1 MTQPEP
7 YDVSTRPA
15 KGLAAR
21 VVGVLLSPRDTY
33 AAVAAHPRALGVLVV
48 TALLM
53 AAVIYAFL
61 SSELGQRVAL
71 DQQVKG
77 MEGFGITVSDQM
89 YAQME
94 SRMAAGRYT
103 GGIFWAILLPIVT
116 AATAGI
122 LVGLFT
128 MLMGGTGT
136 FRQVYAIVAHSNVII
151 AVQQIFTTALTFARG
166 ELAGA
171 NLGVFV
177 PMLEETSFVAR
188 FLGAID
194 LFYVWWA
201 LSLAI
206 GLGVLYRRKTGGI
219 ASSFIGLYIL
229 VALVLAV
236 VRSS

>member
-1 MTQPEP
+1 VTQPE
-7 YDVSTRPA
+7 VSVVGSAPP

-21 VVGVLLSPRDTY
+21 VFGVLLSPRDTY
-33 AAVAAHPRALGVLVV
+33 ASVAAHPRALGVLVV
-48 TALLM
+48 TAIVM
-53 AAVIYAFL
+53 AAVIYVFL
-61 SSELGQRVAL
+61 SSDLGRRVAL

-77 MEGFGITVSDQM
+77 MEAFGMTVSDQM
-89 YAQME
+89 YEQME
-94 SRMAAGRYT
+94 SRMAVGRYT
-103 GGIFWAILLPIVT
+103 GGVFWAIFLPIVT

-122 LVGLFT
+122 MVGVFS
-128 MLMGGTGT
+128 MLMGGAGT

-151 AVQQIFTTALTFARG
+151 ALQQIFTTSLTFARG
-166 ELAGA
+166 EMASA

-177 PMLEETSFVAR
+177 PMLEETSFPAR

-194 LFYVWWA
+194 LFYVWWG

-206 GLGVLYRRKTGGI
+206 GLGVLYRRRTGGI

-229 VALVLAV
+229 TALVIAI

>member
-1 MTQPEP
+1 MTEPELSS
-7 YDVSTRPA
+7 VSAPPA

-21 VVGVLLSPRDTY
+21 VIGVLLSPRDTY
-33 AAVAAHPRALGVLVV
+33 AAVAAHPRAVGVLAV

-53 AAVIYAFL
+53 AGVIYVFL

-77 MEGFGITVSDQM
+77 MEAFGITVSDQM

-122 LVGLFT
+122 LVGIFS

-136 FRQVYAIVAHSNVII
+136 FRQVFAIVAHSNVII
-151 AVQQIFTTALTFARG
+151 AVQQIFTTSLTFARG
-166 ELAGA
+166 EMAGA
-171 NLGVFV
+171 NLGVFA
-177 PMLEETSFVAR
+177 PMLEETSVPAR

-194 LFYVWWA
+194 LFYVWWS

-206 GLGVLYRRKTGGI
+206 GLGVLYRRRTGGI
-219 ASSFIGLYIL
+219 ASSFIGLYVL

-236 VRSS
+236 VRS

>member
-1 MTQPEP
+1 MT
-7 YDVSTRPA
+7 
-15 KGLAAR
+15 
-21 VVGVLLSPRDTY
+21 GVLLSPRDTY
-33 AAVAAHPRALGVLVV
+33 AAVAAHPRALGVLAV
-48 TALLM
+48 TAALM

-77 MEGFGITVSDQM
+77 MEAFGITVSDQM
-89 YAQME
+89 YDQME

-116 AATAGI
+116 AATAGVM
-122 LVGLFT
+122 VGVFT
-128 MLMGGTGT
+128 ALMGGTGT

-151 AVQQIFTTALTFARG
+151 AVQQIFTTALTFGRG
-166 ELAGA
+166 EMASA

-206 GLGVLYRRKTGGI
+206 GLGVLYRRRTGGI